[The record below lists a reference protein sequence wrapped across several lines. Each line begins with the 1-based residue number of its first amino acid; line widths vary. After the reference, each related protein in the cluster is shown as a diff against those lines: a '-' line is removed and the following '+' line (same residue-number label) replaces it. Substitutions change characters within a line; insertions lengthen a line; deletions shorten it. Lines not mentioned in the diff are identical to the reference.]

1 MSTENEE
8 WRENSFNEENTGA
21 GRDGN
26 KSYNREGGE
35 RPYRPSYNR
44 EGGDRPY
51 RPRFNANNEGG
62 ERPQRSYGDRSYGDR
77 PQRPSYNREGGDRPY
92 RPRFNNNNEG
102 GERPQ
107 RPYNR
112 EGGSYDRPQRP
123 SYNREGGSYDRPQR
137 PRFNSGEGGERPS
150 YGDRP
155 QRPSYNREGGD
166 RPYRP
171 RFNNGE
177 GGDRPQRPSYNR
189 EGGDRPYRPRF
200 NPNGEGSDR
209 PQRPYN
215 REGGEQ
221 RSYGDRPYRPRFNS
235 GEGGDR
241 PQRPY
246 NRDGGDRPYR
256 PRFNSG
262 EGGGYRNNNAGGY
275 RPRFNNDRSQGGYRP
290 RPRTS
295 DYDPNAKYSIKKQI
309 EYKEQFVDPNE
320 PIRLNKFLANAGV
333 CSRREADEFI
343 TAGVVS
349 VNGEVVTELGTKIK
363 RSDVVKFHDEPVSIE
378 RKVYVLLN
386 KPKDTVTTSDDPQE
400 RRTVMD
406 LVKGACNERIYPVGR
421 LDRNTTGVLLLTNDG
436 DLASKLT
443 HPKFLKKKIYHVHLD
458 KNLTKADMDQIAA
471 GVQLEDGEIHADAI
485 SYTDDFKKDQVG
497 IEIHSGKNRIVRRIF
512 ESLGYKVVK
521 LDRVFFAGLTKKGLR
536 RGDWRYLSEAE
547 VNYLRMGSF
556 E

>member
-8 WRENSFNEENTGA
+8 WRENSFNEENAGA

-26 KSYNREGGE
+26 RSYNREGGE

-123 SYNREGGSYDRPQR
+123 SYNREGG
-137 PRFNSGEGGERPS
+137 
-150 YGDRP
+150 
-155 QRPSYNREGGD
+155 D

-177 GGDRPQRPSYNR
+177 GG
-189 EGGDRPYRPRF
+189 GYRS
-200 NPNGEGSDR
+200 NN
-209 PQRPYN
+209 
-215 REGGEQ
+215 
-221 RSYGDRPYRPRFNS
+221 
-235 GEGGDR
+235 
-241 PQRPY
+241 
-246 NRDGGDRPYR
+246 
-256 PRFNSG
+256 
-262 EGGGYRNNNAGGY
+262 GGGGGY
-275 RPRFNNDRSQGGYRP
+275 RPRYNNDRSQGGYRP
-290 RPRTS
+290 RPRTG
-295 DYDPNAKYSIKKQI
+295 DYDPNAKYSVKKQI

-471 GVQLEDGEIHADAI
+471 GIQLEDGEIHADAI

>member
-26 KSYNREGGE
+26 RSYNREGGE

-77 PQRPSYNREGGDRPY
+77 PQRPSYNREGG
-92 RPRFNNNNEG
+92 
-102 GERPQ
+102 
-107 RPYNR
+107 
-112 EGGSYDRPQRP
+112 
-123 SYNREGGSYDRPQR
+123 SYDRPQR
-137 PRFNSGEGGERPS
+137 PRFNSGEGG
-150 YGDRP
+150 DRP
-155 QRPSYNREGGD
+155 QRPSYNREGGE

-200 NPNGEGSDR
+200 NN
-209 PQRPYN
+209 
-215 REGGEQ
+215 
-221 RSYGDRPYRPRFNS
+221 
-235 GEGGDR
+235 
-241 PQRPY
+241 
-246 NRDGGDRPYR
+246 
-256 PRFNSG
+256 G
-262 EGGGYRNNNAGGY
+262 EGGGYRSNNGGGGGY
-275 RPRFNNDRSQGGYRP
+275 RPRYNNDRSQGGYRP
-290 RPRTS
+290 RPRTG
-295 DYDPNAKYSIKKQI
+295 DYDPNAKYSVKKQI

-471 GVQLEDGEIHADAI
+471 GIQLEDGEIHADAI

>member
-8 WRENSFNEENTGA
+8 WRDSSNEENTGA

-26 KSYNREGGE
+26 RSYNREGG
-35 RPYRPSYNR
+35 YNRPSYNR

-51 RPRFNANNEGG
+51 RPRFNPNSEGGERRSYGDRPQRPSYNREGGDRPYRPRYNNNEGG
-62 ERPQRSYGDRSYGDR
+62 ERPQRSYGDRPSYADRPQRPSYNREGGDRPYRPRFNNNEGGERRSYGDR

-92 RPRFNNNNEG
+92 RPRFNNNEG
-102 GERPQ
+102 GER
-107 RPYNR
+107 R
-112 EGGSYDRPQRP
+112 
-123 SYNREGGSYDRPQR
+123 
-137 PRFNSGEGGERPS
+137 S

-171 RFNNGE
+171 RFNNGGE
-177 GGDRPQRPSYNR
+177 GRPQGFARPQR
-189 EGGDRPYRPRF
+189 
-200 NPNGEGSDR
+200 
-209 PQRPYN
+209 
-215 REGGEQ
+215 
-221 RSYGDRPYRPRFNS
+221 
-235 GEGGDR
+235 
-241 PQRPY
+241 
-246 NRDGGDRPYR
+246 
-256 PRFNSG
+256 
-262 EGGGYRNNNAGGY
+262 
-275 RPRFNNDRSQGGYRP
+275 
-290 RPRTS
+290 RTG
-295 DYDPNAKYSIKKQI
+295 DYDPNAKYSKKKQI

-386 KPKDTVTTSDDPQE
+386 KPKDCVTTSDDPQA
-400 RRTVMD
+400 RLTVMD

-443 HPKFLKKKIYHVHLD
+443 HPKFLKKKIYHVYLD

-471 GVQLEDGEIHADAI
+471 GIQLEDGEIHADAI
-485 SYTDDFKKDQVG
+485 SYADENKRDQVG

-536 RGDWRYLSEAE
+536 RGEWRYLTEQE
-547 VNYLRMGSF
+547 VNFLRMGSF

>member
-26 KSYNREGGE
+26 RSYNREGGE

-51 RPRFNANNEGG
+51 RPRFNPNSEGG
-62 ERPQRSYGDRSYGDR
+62 ERPQRSYGERSYDR

-92 RPRFNNNNEG
+92 RPRFN
-102 GERPQ
+102 
-107 RPYNR
+107 
-112 EGGSYDRPQRP
+112 
-123 SYNREGGSYDRPQR
+123 
-137 PRFNSGEGGERPS
+137 SGES
-150 YGDRP
+150 
-155 QRPSYNREGGD
+155 
-166 RPYRP
+166 
-171 RFNNGE
+171 
-177 GGDRPQRPSYNR
+177 
-189 EGGDRPYRPRF
+189 
-200 NPNGEGSDR
+200 
-209 PQRPYN
+209 
-215 REGGEQ
+215 
-221 RSYGDRPYRPRFNS
+221 
-235 GEGGDR
+235 
-241 PQRPY
+241 
-246 NRDGGDRPYR
+246 
-256 PRFNSG
+256 
-262 EGGGYRNNNAGGY
+262 GGYRSNNGGGY
-275 RPRFNNDRSQGGYRP
+275 RPRFNNDRQGGYRP
-290 RPRTS
+290 RPRTG

-309 EYKEQFVDPNE
+309 EYKEQFIDPNE

-349 VNGEVVTELGTKIK
+349 VNGEIVTELGTKIK

-471 GVQLEDGEIHADAI
+471 GIQLEDGEIHADAI